1 MFSSSHPDAFTP
13 SIQKSLHYL
22 SSVPLT
28 LFPMTLSLP
37 TNQSHQ
43 NILKFTAT
51 LISGDSHCQLHLY
64 HCQPLLCPHKPETL
78 NHSGLRRHPSPI
90 SLIVSSTSAI
100 IGYLCPPILGLT
112 TQIHRIFFWKI
123 RVNSTRLATQ
133 LNPRPVW
140 PATRLTRLKMTR
152 FDPRPEPDPTRP
164 FCHVY
169 LRVRR
174 ERAWEV

>member
-1 MFSSSHPDAFTP
+1 MLSLPRS
-13 SIQKSLHYL
+13 KSPYTI
-22 SSVPLT
+22 SASVPLT

-64 HCQPLLCPHKPETL
+64 HCQPLLYPHKPETL

-100 IGYLCPPILGLT
+100 IGSTPLPTNSWFDYSNPSVLFSVRPYTVFDSTADSFILHHTDSTSIVVNSSIGSQIWVFLT
-112 TQIHRIFFWKI
+112 TVGF
-123 RVNSTRLATQ
+123 LAG
-133 LNPRPVW
+133 L
-140 PATRLTRLKMTR
+140 
-152 FDPRPEPDPTRP
+152 
-164 FCHVY
+164 
-169 LRVRR
+169 
-174 ERAWEV
+174 